1 MENIRKRISR
11 QQMYIDIVQVVA
23 KRSTCPRKQVG
34 AILVKDKR
42 VIAMGYNGVLPG
54 VDPIMGINPI
64 SKESQTV
71 HAEANL
77 IAFCARE
84 GIATEGCDLYISL
97 SPCIK
102 CTELIVQAGIKRVFY
117 LEEYRDDKAFQILNQ
132 QNIDICPVT
141 TK

>member
-1 MENIRKRISR
+1 
-11 QQMYIDIVQVVA
+11 MYIDIVQVVA

-54 VDPIMGINPI
+54 VDPVMGINPI
-64 SKESQTV
+64 TKESQTV

-97 SPCIK
+97 SPCEK
-102 CTELIVQAGIKRVFY
+102 CTELIVQAGISRVFY
-117 LEEYRDDKAFQILNQ
+117 IEMYRDDTALEILGN
-132 QNIDICPVT
+132 QNIPICQAT